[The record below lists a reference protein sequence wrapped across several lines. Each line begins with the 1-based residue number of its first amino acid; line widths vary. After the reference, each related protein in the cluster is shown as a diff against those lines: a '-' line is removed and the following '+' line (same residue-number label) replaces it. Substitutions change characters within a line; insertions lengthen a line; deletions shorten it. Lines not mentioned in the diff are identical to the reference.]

1 MSTLTVMLAFAAL
14 FVVFAAVRQPRDCG
28 GDCGACLSACRP
40 KENEDA

>member
-28 GDCGACLSACRP
+28 ACLSACRP